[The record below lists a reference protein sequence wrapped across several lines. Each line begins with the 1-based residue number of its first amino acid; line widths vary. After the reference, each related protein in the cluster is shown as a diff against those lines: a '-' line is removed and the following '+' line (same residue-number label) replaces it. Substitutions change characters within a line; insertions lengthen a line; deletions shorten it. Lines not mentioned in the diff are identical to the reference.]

1 MNLLT
6 MKRLYLEGQM
16 QQNCVYSY
24 LNYIEKGES
33 VIFSFVDSDNKR
45 FTIEIYMTDGKYY
58 INQFSGKY
66 NSKEGTEK
74 ISDELRTI
82 LKELNKD

>member
-1 MNLLT
+1 
-6 MKRLYLEGQM
+6 M

-24 LNYIEKGES
+24 LDYIEKGEC
-33 VIFSFVDSDNKR
+33 VIFSYVDSDNKR

-66 NSKEGTEK
+66 NSTEGTEK
-74 ISDELRTI
+74 ISDKLRAI
-82 LKELNKD
+82 LKELNKG